1 MEGRREKEEVD
12 GVSNGRGD
20 REDWRH
26 ERRGIRREREKERER
41 EGGRERGRER
51 GERGREKEREL
62 GSSLRYSGRKQKR
75 RGLIREERERRTDGR
90 TAAERDGLRYR
101 STVKW
106 G

>member
-1 MEGRREKEEVD
+1 MAFPTGEGIERTGDTND
-12 GVSNGRGD
+12 GGYG
-20 REDWRH
+20 E
-26 ERRGIRREREKERER
+26 REREG